1 MNLVIDKCVAAVKV
15 SNFSVRLT
23 ERGCTECCCHQEVQK
38 AEVFIV
44 AQVVKKF
51 AAFVESGDYYT
62 KPLFYALV
70 TFLQMWA

>member
-1 MNLVIDKCVAAVKV
+1 MY
-15 SNFSVRLT
+15 
-23 ERGCTECCCHQEVQK
+23 ECCCHQEVQK

-51 AAFVESGDYYT
+51 AAFVEFEGYYT

-70 TFLQMWA
+70 TFLQKWA